1 MASRPSSP
9 IARLISPHWRY
20 ACGNWDRPEFA
31 VSSIC
36 TQVGMEGV
44 ILIDINNV
52 GRPVNRAHV
61 LEEL

>member
-1 MASRPSSP
+1 VQEFLGHKDVKITM
-9 IARLISPHWRY
+9 IY
-20 ACGNWDRPEFA
+20 ADVLNRGPRPELA
-31 VSSIC
+31 APSIC